1 MQEINGDDDAIDTSI
16 GMTEVDEG
24 VGEGQ
29 EITLKTAGDVTMEG
43 NPVDKDGSGD
53 VMANETLVAV
63 MADEATLVMADEAY
77 VGTVHETAL
86 VMADETSVG
95 MEMRPQLL
103 ADLSL
108 TIGESV
114 VKDSNDQDANFVDS
128 EEKTSNEPSHSK
140 FSYLT
145 NMMGSLLLTRSK
157 LPWITLLL
165 EWFRSWKGFWHL
177 EPFPVL
183 REFLEKKVLLQQAVN
198 IPLRRVSIGSQVP
211 IFEGT
216 FA

>member
-1 MQEINGDDDAIDTSI
+1 
-16 GMTEVDEG
+16 MTEVDEG

-53 VMANETLVAV
+53 VMANETLVVV
-63 MADEATLVMADEAY
+63 MADEATPVMADEAY

-95 MEMRPQLL
+95 MEMRLQLL

-128 EEKTSNEPSHSK
+128 EEKTSNEPQPLQI
-140 FSYLT
+140 FLFDQYDGVLT
-145 NMMGSLLLTRSK
+145 VNSVKTSMD
-157 LPWITLLL
+157 
-165 EWFRSWKGFWHL
+165 H
-177 EPFPVL
+177 PFARMVPIMERILAFGAIPCFERVL
-183 REFLEKKVLLQQAVN
+183 REESSPAASGEHSPQKGFHW
-198 IPLRRVSIGSQVP
+198 
-211 IFEGT
+211 
-216 FA
+216 